1 MESLKE
7 VHSTPTG
14 EEMDGDGNIEFLCE
28 IFLGGSDKEEEEQ
41 FMTKYQI
48 EQIYKEHGME
58 ETFEILE
65 KW

>member
-7 VHSTPTG
+7 EHSTPTG

-48 EQIYKEHGME
+48 EQIYK
-58 ETFEILE
+58 
-65 KW
+65 